1 MKRVLFAASLALAAL
16 YATTGSG
23 QSGLKSFERGS
34 WQRLLHAHSGRPTLV
49 HFWGVTCGPC
59 KVELPELGDF
69 MKRNPSVD
77 VVTIDADLVP
87 NSDTAVLSMLE
98 GAGLSVAENWMFDDG
113 FPERLRYE
121 IDAAWQGDI
130 PRTIL
135 ISSKGEMATIEGS
148 VEPSMLQKW
157 SDAQVAAAR

>member
-1 MKRVLFAASLALAAL
+1 MKRFAFVGMLLLAGHYAAF
-16 YATTGSG
+16 AMEPS
-23 QSGLKSFERGS
+23 KIKPFERGS
-34 WQRLLHAHSGRPTLV
+34 WQRLLKAHSGRPTLV

-59 KVELPELGDF
+59 KVELPELGSF

-87 NSDTAVLSMLE
+87 NSDAAVLSMLE
-98 GAGLSVAENWMFDDG
+98 GAGLSSAENWMFNDG

-130 PRTIL
+130 PRTLL
-135 ISSKGEMATIEGS
+135 ISAKGEMATIEGS
-148 VEPSMLQKW
+148 AEPSMLQQW
-157 SDAQVAAAR
+157 SDAQAKSAK